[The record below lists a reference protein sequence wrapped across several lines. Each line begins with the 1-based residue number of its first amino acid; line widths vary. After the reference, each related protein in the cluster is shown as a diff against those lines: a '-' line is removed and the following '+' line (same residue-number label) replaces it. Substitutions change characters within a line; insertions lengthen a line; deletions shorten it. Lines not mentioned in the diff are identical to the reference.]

1 MTVVR
6 TDLIPN
12 LSPNLIEG
20 ISKANPAVVTVPV
33 ISRVASTTGTI
44 GTITG
49 AGTTSSPWLATVS
62 LMTTTAGLITGQIIT
77 ATDGVG
83 SFAAGGE
90 VSIASVAGNQTI
102 VLRKVGGTIPT
113 AGTITNI
120 TLPAVSSLP
129 AGIADGAIIQ
139 ITGVED
145 ATLTFTQS
153 TPTGTYFRATN
164 CSVSGTTLTIGT
176 IISGDVAVNQLLTGV
191 NSLLDG
197 LSIIANV
204 SGSGNGSTWT
214 LSAAPGTLSAQVVT
228 GILPEFQVGERVTQA
243 TTGAAGTVTGV
254 NYDGASSTL
263 NINTVSGTFNTTN
276 FVKGSSSNA
285 GITPTVVAGMT
296 QLATAGANNTNW
308 YYIDVLTPT
317 TFALYRNVGLTT
329 AVNSTAF
336 STAVANTGQYTTID
350 TVVITDA
357 P

>member
-44 GTITG
+44 GTVRSALNSGVTTFATVAGTATTAAATYVNRPQAATSGTG
-49 AGTTSSPWLATVS
+49 AGAIFTIAKSGSGTAYSGAITVTVTNPGNGYAAGDTITIAGEDLGGASPTNNLTLTLNSGSLSSTGPWVAAIIN
-62 LMTTTAGLITGQIIT
+62 MTTTAGLQTGQIIT

-90 VSIASVAGNQTI
+90 VSIARIAGNQSI

-129 AGIADGAIIQ
+129 AGIADGAIIE
-139 ITGVED
+139 ITGVE
-145 ATLTFTQS
+145 
-153 TPTGTYFRATN
+153 
-164 CSVSGTTLTIGT
+164 
-176 IISGDVAVNQLLTGV
+176 
-191 NSLLDG
+191 
-197 LSIIANV
+197 
-204 SGSGNGSTWT
+204 
-214 LSAAPGTLSAQVVT
+214 
-228 GILPEFQVGERVTQA
+228 
-243 TTGAAGTVTGV
+243 
-254 NYDGASSTL
+254 
-263 NINTVSGTFNTTN
+263 
-276 FVKGSSSNA
+276 
-285 GITPTVVAGMT
+285 GMT
-296 QLATAGANNTNW
+296 QLTTAGANNTNW

-329 AVNSTAF
+329 AVNSTGF
-336 STAVANTGQYTTID
+336 TTAVANTGQYTTLD
-350 TVVITDA
+350 TVVITTPDE
-357 P
+357 